1 MHSKTDRPGSLDA
14 CFAGIRDL
22 LPAVDALISRHDTTK
37 LSDYVDALEHRRAS
51 PLQSG
56 EDFITEVANYTRETV
71 GPDLGTAIAEDLRES
86 PQVLTANHHG
96 IDTFAQSTQSN
107 LLFSLRKRSDGAAMK
122 TIPVL
127 ACGSV
132 PLNNLTYP
140 RGLLI
145 YACNDVAGKGGIC
158 KLPVFPDS
166 YKRKLV
172 SAAGPFSAEM
182 LDRARAR
189 AKKLIADEK
198 LPGPV
203 GSALD
208 IVFDDLARVGH
219 AFPDYA
225 RQATA
230 VNRRL
235 WRRLFRGQVCR
246 SELVYVEMESIACRL
261 LERDLFDRSTICHQ
275 LLFDPELRGRLIAGL
290 DGQRGCWL
298 HEGLARRA
306 CEPAS
311 ARGADSAIG
320 TMFFWG
326 VDAKGRQVP
335 LHVAEGHNGTT
346 PRLLGVDDSGN
357 AWSIP
362 LTPEEIARELRDR
375 RLLPSIFTSYL
386 LIAIARGVACI
397 GGYYQADYLPAMQRA
412 VGAALG
418 NEPGEPAGTRG
429 NGAASP
435 DLYLSG
441 MQAVGFRAGDR
452 LLPAGPLEI
461 IASGGIDDEQYAR
474 IGEVTVGQSHIA
486 SLFDFVMDV
495 APRGHYLHRVEHDIS
510 RLVHDSVGNRIVTIS
525 FDPTRQSG

>member
-1 MHSKTDRPGSLDA
+1 M
-14 CFAGIRDL
+14 
-22 LPAVDALISRHDTTK
+22 PAVDALLARFERARLGDFVAR
-37 LSDYVDALEHRRAS
+37 LERPDGAALQCR
-51 PLQSG
+51 Q
-56 EDFITEVANYTRETV
+56 DFIGEVARYTGETL
-71 GPDLGTAIAEDLRES
+71 GPGLGRAIADDLREC
-86 PQVLTANHHG
+86 PQLLTANHHG

-107 LLFSLRKRSDGAAMK
+107 LLFSMRRRADGSPRR

-172 SAAGPFSAEM
+172 SAAGPFTAEM
-182 LDRARAR
+182 LERARAR
-189 AKKLIADEK
+189 AEKLIADDK
-198 LPGPV
+198 LQSPIGP
-203 GSALD
+203 ALD
-208 IVFDDLARVGH
+208 SVFDDLARVGH
-219 AFPDYA
+219 AFPGYA

-235 WRRLFRGQVCR
+235 WRRLFRGGACR
-246 SELVYVEMESIACRL
+246 SELVYVELEAIASRL
-261 LERDLFDRSTICHQ
+261 LERDLFDRTSICHQ
-275 LLFDPELRGRLIAGL
+275 LLFDPRLRGRLTAEL
-290 DGQRGCWL
+290 DGQRGCWQR
-298 HEGLARRA
+298 EGLARRA
-306 CEPAS
+306 RESTP

-335 LHVAEGHNGTT
+335 LHVAEGHDAAA
-346 PRLLGVDDSGN
+346 PRLLGIDDSGN
-357 AWSIP
+357 HWSIP
-362 LTPEEIARELRDR
+362 LTPEDIAGGLSDG

-418 NEPGEPAGTRG
+418 NDPGETAAARA
-429 NGAASP
+429 NGAPSP

-461 IASGGIDDEQYAR
+461 IASGGIDAEQYAR
-474 IGEVTVGQSHIA
+474 IGEVTVWQSHIA
-486 SLFDFVMDV
+486 SLFDFFMDV
-495 APRGHYLHRVEHDIS
+495 APRGHDLHRVEQDIS
-510 RLVHDSVGNRIVTIS
+510 RLVHDSVGKRIVTIS
-525 FDPTRQSG
+525 LDSTRPSG